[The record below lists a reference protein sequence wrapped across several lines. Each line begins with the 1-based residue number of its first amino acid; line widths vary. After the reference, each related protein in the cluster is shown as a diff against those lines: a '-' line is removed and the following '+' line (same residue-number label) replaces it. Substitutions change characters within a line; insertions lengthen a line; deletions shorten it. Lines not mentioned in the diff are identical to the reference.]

1 MSHNLCFILKHLVQT
16 HDNKSGNLEKWTTYC
31 QNIISHLTQNDKE
44 NSNRLISIAE
54 FNGGS
59 DGFTTEFN
67 LNS

>member
-1 MSHNLCFILKHLVQT
+1 MDNLLSKHTV
-16 HDNKSGNLEKWTTYC
+16 
-31 QNIISHLTQNDKE
+31 SHLTQNDKE

-59 DGFTTEFN
+59 DGFTAEFN